1 MCRSKLANAKKGVS
15 MNNIKNY
22 GMTNYQIGFQARNA
36 KKAVKGLKPISEW
49 VTKDG
54 KKFLEM
60 NDAAVVDKQY
70 KPSIQQFKTVKQK
83 EPFAYYQEHSNGEL
97 SELANEELLS
107 ELANQIPSVKIKM
120 LIESFKAKVLSALGL

>member
-1 MCRSKLANAKKGVS
+1 MCRSKLTNAKKGVS

-54 KKFLEM
+54 KKILEM
-60 NDAAVVDKQY
+60 NDAVVDKQY
-70 KPSIQQFKTVKQK
+70 KPSIQQFKTVKQN
-83 EPFAYYQEHSNGEL
+83 EPFASYYQEHSNGE
-97 SELANEELLS
+97 LS

-120 LIESFKAKVLSALGL
+120 LIESFKSKVLSALGL